1 MHSMNI
7 ATAGAD
13 EAGDRWAGGQGRAHG
28 LLRERRS

>member
-13 EAGDRWAGGQGRAHG
+13 EAGGRWTGGQGRADG
-28 LLRERRS
+28 LLREREA